1 MTSFMKISASVAF
14 AGLALVKGAVPVSAE
29 SSVIRLK
36 VFAPLKG
43 VTLDVGSK
51 RAIGYYTANS
61 GACELTLMIADA
73 YRDDGSAAT
82 QPVRVKTTVGSGTSA
97 RVDTQDGPSL
107 QFACA
112 PGASTMTVQPI
123 DRLAYA
129 APAK

>member
-14 AGLALVKGAVPVSAE
+14 AGLALVKGAVPVSAD
-29 SSVIRLK
+29 SSTVRLK

-43 VTLDVGSK
+43 VIVDVGSK

-61 GACELTLMIADA
+61 GSCDLTLMIADA

-82 QPVRVKTTVGSGTSA
+82 QPVRVKTTVGSGTST
-97 RVDTQDGPSL
+97 RVETQDGPSL

-112 PGASTMTVQPI
+112 PGASTMTVQPV

>member
-14 AGLALVKGAVPVSAE
+14 AGLALIKGAVPVSADN
-29 SSVIRLK
+29 SAIRLK

-51 RAIGYYTANS
+51 RAIGYYTATAGS
-61 GACELTLMIADA
+61 CDLTLMIAEA
-73 YRDDGSAAT
+73 YRDDTTAT
-82 QPVRVKTTVGSGTSA
+82 AQPVRVKTTVAAGGST
-97 RVDTQDGPSL
+97 RVETQDGPAL

-112 PGASTMTVQPI
+112 PGAVTMTVQPL